1 LIYDITRN
9 RTTIDHPLRPV
20 PYRPLDDFWT
30 KCGYQKEPRLQS
42 QFDWPDI
49 GEAAS
54 TPKPMVYW
62 LRRSAVRESG
72 QVFNYKD
79 QQQIEYGL
87 TEPKIEV
94 VCSKI

>member
-1 LIYDITRN
+1 
-9 RTTIDHPLRPV
+9 
-20 PYRPLDDFWT
+20 
-30 KCGYQKEPRLQS
+30 
-42 QFDWPDI
+42 
-49 GEAAS
+49 
-54 TPKPMVYW
+54 MVYW